1 MTNNLRYRALLLAWT
16 IPFALASVS
25 AQISQPSVG
34 AAPAAPPKDEIK
46 AIAVALRGNKA
57 ALMKLKPTT
66 AQVAQIVNTPEDAA
80 KLNAYVE
87 KLYAS
92 ISQEGLTSSSP
103 DQTDVFV
110 SVDLPGGYE
119 RIKSRLKPGVTVYGF
134 KYVVPGQ
141 TTGMA
146 YDGLIKL
153 DGGWILIPKMWRAFS
168 E

>member
-1 MTNNLRYRALLLAWT
+1 MKIETLLRPKILAMML
-16 IPFALASVS
+16 ISAGMLS

-34 AAPAAPPKDEIK
+34 SAPTSPPRDEIK
-46 AIAVALRGNKA
+46 SIAIALRGNRA
-57 ALMKLKPTT
+57 ALMKLKPTA
-66 AQVAQIVNTPEDAA
+66 AQVAQIAAAPEDAA

-92 ISQEGLTSSSP
+92 VSQEGLTSSSP

-110 SVDLPGGYE
+110 NLDMPGGYE
-119 RIKSRLKPGVTVYGF
+119 RIKGRLKPGVTVYGF
-134 KYVVPGQ
+134 KYAVPGQ

-153 DGGWILIPKMWRAFS
+153 DGQWILIPKLWRAFS
-168 E
+168 D